1 MQASAARVAHQTLI
15 RLWWRTPV
23 ALEGRG
29 LLTRARTT
37 IVCML
42 STVKDITESEVRV
55 QSRPGTVGA
64 DVVSCL
70 CC

>member
-1 MQASAARVAHQTLI
+1 
-15 RLWWRTPV
+15 V